1 MCEDHGDI
9 SENVLDISEL
19 TMPDKSGA
27 APDAKDDGG
36 RKIWDAIMQYVVP
49 YCQAFEEKCQLC
61 YLHMFYVL
69 DLMHANS
76 VVCL

>member
-9 SENVLDISEL
+9 SENVLDISEM

-27 APDAKDDGG
+27 AADAKDDGG

-49 YCQAFEEKCQLC
+49 YCQ
-61 YLHMFYVL
+61 
-69 DLMHANS
+69 DI
-76 VVCL
+76 